1 MTSRLSLTQD
11 VEQDILL
18 SLSVDDLQRLRIN
31 RHYHTLLS
39 KQSFWCLWVVKH
51 LQVTNTKGIDCEL
64 VARHWDPYDP
74 TPTNIWMALCRNN
87 KQTLKLLVNNDQLD
101 DDTMKWV
108 LVKVIEDGQYRHV
121 DELVRFLLTHYRY
134 TQEELDSALYYAGT
148 TLNDKIVTVLL
159 TAGANPQML
168 NHNIIIK
175 RTLKSN
181 NQNMIDLLTQL
192 GFIY

>member
-1 MTSRLSLTQD
+1 
-11 VEQDILL
+11 
-18 SLSVDDLQRLRIN
+18 
-31 RHYHTLLS
+31 
-39 KQSFWCLWVVKH
+39 
-51 LQVTNTKGIDCEL
+51 
-64 VARHWDPYDP
+64 
-74 TPTNIWMALCRNN
+74 
-87 KQTLKLLVNNDQLD
+87 
-101 DDTMKWV
+101 MKWV